1 MPRSRLRQ
9 TLLIG
14 FMLLA
19 APPSMAAMFTLRP
32 GTSLYSRPGFRMT
45 HRLDLRSEEIVVEG
59 PAIEQRAVLPL
70 PPAGPIRT
78 TVSPRESLGSLLPHL
93 PSRRKPPMSR

>member
-1 MPRSRLRQ
+1 MPRHRLHQ

-14 FMLLA
+14 SVLLA
-19 APPSMAAMFTLRP
+19 AQPSLAAMFTLRP

-59 PAIEQRAVLPL
+59 PALEQSDQFCLYRLLDRSGRPSVPEKAWVPCYAIDRLFE
-70 PPAGPIRT
+70 
-78 TVSPRESLGSLLPHL
+78 SP
-93 PSRRKPPMSR
+93 

>member
-19 APPSMAAMFTLRP
+19 APPSMAAMFTLGR
-32 GTSLYSRPGFRMT
+32 GTSLYSRPGCRMT
-45 HRLDLRSEEIVVEG
+45 HRLDLRSEEIVVED
-59 PAIEQRAVLPL
+59 PAIEQREQFCLYRLLDLSGRPSVPEKAWVPCHAIDCLFE
-70 PPAGPIRT
+70 
-78 TVSPRESLGSLLPHL
+78 SPR
-93 PSRRKPPMSR
+93 

>member
-19 APPSMAAMFTLRP
+19 APASMAAMFTLRP

-59 PAIEQRAVLPL
+59 PAIEQSEQFCLYRLLDRSGLPSVPEKAWVPCYAIDRL
-70 PPAGPIRT
+70 FE
-78 TVSPRESLGSLLPHL
+78 SPR
-93 PSRRKPPMSR
+93 

>member
-19 APPSMAAMFTLRP
+19 APASMAAMFTLRP

-59 PAIEQRAVLPL
+59 PAIEQREQFCLYCLLDRSGRPL
-70 PPAGPIRT
+70 VPEKAWVPCYAIDRLFE
-78 TVSPRESLGSLLPHL
+78 SPR
-93 PSRRKPPMSR
+93 

>member
-1 MPRSRLRQ
+1 MPRHRLHQ

-14 FMLLA
+14 SVLLA
-19 APPSMAAMFTLRP
+19 AQPSLAAMFTLRP

-59 PAIEQRAVLPL
+59 PALEQSDQFCLYRLLDRSGRPSVPEKAWVPCYAIDRLFE
-70 PPAGPIRT
+70 
-78 TVSPRESLGSLLPHL
+78 SPR
-93 PSRRKPPMSR
+93 

>member
-1 MPRSRLRQ
+1 MPRHRLHQ

-19 APPSMAAMFTLRP
+19 APPSIAAMFTLLP

-45 HRLDLRSEEIVVEG
+45 HRLDLRSEEIVVKG
-59 PAIEQRAVLPL
+59 PALEQSDQFCLYRLLDRSGRPSVPEKAWVPCYAIDRLFE
-70 PPAGPIRT
+70 
-78 TVSPRESLGSLLPHL
+78 SP
-93 PSRRKPPMSR
+93 

>member
-1 MPRSRLRQ
+1 MPRHRLHQ

-14 FMLLA
+14 SVLLA
-19 APPSMAAMFTLRP
+19 AQPSIAAMFTLRP

-59 PAIEQRAVLPL
+59 PALEQSDQFCLYRLLDRSGRPSVPEKAWVPCYAIDRLFE
-70 PPAGPIRT
+70 
-78 TVSPRESLGSLLPHL
+78 SP
-93 PSRRKPPMSR
+93 

>member
-1 MPRSRLRQ
+1 MPRHRLHQ

-14 FMLLA
+14 SVLLA
-19 APPSMAAMFTLRP
+19 AQPSLAAMFTLRP

-59 PAIEQRAVLPL
+59 PAIEQSDQFCLYRLLDRSGRPSVPEQAWVPCYAIDRLFE
-70 PPAGPIRT
+70 
-78 TVSPRESLGSLLPHL
+78 SP
-93 PSRRKPPMSR
+93 

>member
-1 MPRSRLRQ
+1 MPRHRLHQ

-14 FMLLA
+14 SVLLA
-19 APPSMAAMFTLRP
+19 AQPSIAAMFTLRP

-59 PAIEQRAVLPL
+59 PAIEQSEQFCLYRLLDRSGRPSIPEKAWVPCYAIDRLFE
-70 PPAGPIRT
+70 
-78 TVSPRESLGSLLPHL
+78 SP
-93 PSRRKPPMSR
+93 

>member
-1 MPRSRLRQ
+1 MPRHRLHQ

-14 FMLLA
+14 SVLLA
-19 APPSMAAMFTLRP
+19 AQPSLAAMFTLRP

-59 PAIEQRAVLPL
+59 PALEQSDQFCLYRLLDRSGRPSVPEQAWVPCYAIDRLFE
-70 PPAGPIRT
+70 
-78 TVSPRESLGSLLPHL
+78 SP
-93 PSRRKPPMSR
+93 

>member
-19 APPSMAAMFTLRP
+19 APASMAAMFTLRP

-59 PAIEQRAVLPL
+59 PAIEQSEQFCLYCLLDRSGRPSVPEKAWVPCYAIDRLFE
-70 PPAGPIRT
+70 
-78 TVSPRESLGSLLPHL
+78 SPR
-93 PSRRKPPMSR
+93 

>member
-45 HRLDLRSEEIVVEG
+45 YRLDLRSEEIVVEG
-59 PAIEQRAVLPL
+59 PAIEQREQFCLYRLLYRSGRPSVPEQAWVPCYAIDRLFE
-70 PPAGPIRT
+70 
-78 TVSPRESLGSLLPHL
+78 SPR
-93 PSRRKPPMSR
+93 

>member
-1 MPRSRLRQ
+1 MPRHRLHQ

-19 APPSMAAMFTLRP
+19 APPSIAAMFTLRP

-45 HRLDLRSEEIVVEG
+45 HRLDLRSEEIVVKG
-59 PAIEQRAVLPL
+59 PALEQSDQFCLYRLLDRSGRPSVPEQAWVPCHAIDRLFE
-70 PPAGPIRT
+70 
-78 TVSPRESLGSLLPHL
+78 SP
-93 PSRRKPPMSR
+93 

>member
-1 MPRSRLRQ
+1 MPRHRLHQ

-19 APPSMAAMFTLRP
+19 APPSIAAMFTLRP

-45 HRLDLRSEEIVVEG
+45 HRLDLRSEEIVVKG
-59 PAIEQRAVLPL
+59 PALEQSDQFCLYRLLDRSGRPSVPEKAWVPCYAIDRLFE
-70 PPAGPIRT
+70 
-78 TVSPRESLGSLLPHL
+78 SP
-93 PSRRKPPMSR
+93 

>member
-1 MPRSRLRQ
+1 MPRHRLHQ
-9 TLLIG
+9 TLIG

-19 APPSMAAMFTLRP
+19 APASMAAMFTLRP

-59 PAIEQRAVLPL
+59 PAIEQSEQFCLYRLLDRSGRPSVPEKAWVPCYAIDRLFE
-70 PPAGPIRT
+70 
-78 TVSPRESLGSLLPHL
+78 SPR
-93 PSRRKPPMSR
+93 